1 MIEVIDKHFHR
12 GCDAL
17 RELHRN
23 IKVRVKLKTQPPL
36 KHHVYIESV
45 PIKKLV
51 LQAGY
56 YTLHLQRKSKHQQ
69 LEIRI
74 LIDKNIIMNKEST
87 KRDITEI
94 NFKKETFDIV
104 IKREYSIPNIKKE
117 ENMYVIR
124 YKSNQF
130 QVKAEV
136 INRLTPNYYEKLLQ
150 TYIKKKSKNK
160 KGTIR
165 KRPKNIHKKQRRR
178 ITKEELLRRDF
189 YEADQYRYTYSP
201 NSDGERSSREVLGGD
216 VGNYSRGRRRRK

>member
-1 MIEVIDKHFHR
+1 M
-12 GCDAL
+12 

-36 KHHVYIESV
+36 RHQVYIESV
-45 PIKKLV
+45 PMKILDLV
-51 LQAGY
+51 DGY
-56 YTLHLQRKSKHQQ
+56 YTLHLQRRSTHQQ
-69 LEIRI
+69 LEIRM
-74 LIDKNIIMNKEST
+74 LIDKNIVMNKESI
-87 KRDITEI
+87 KRDITTI
-94 NFKKETFDIV
+94 NFNKETFDIV
-104 IKREYSIPNIKKE
+104 INRDYSIPNIKKE

-130 QVKAEV
+130 QLKVEV
-136 INRLTPNYYEKLLQ
+136 INRLTPNYYEKLVQ

-165 KRPKNIHKKQRRR
+165 KRPKNIHKKQRRQ

-201 NSDGERSSREVLGGD
+201 NSDGERSSREVFGGN
-216 VGNYSRGRRRRK
+216 VGNFSRGRRKRK